1 MWQLSQNV
9 RHDQR
14 LLDIFRFSCAVPKV
28 DMAENNSKSAGD
40 TVQAVQAVR
49 RIELKNTSIS
59 RV

>member
-1 MWQLSQNV
+1 
-9 RHDQR
+9 
-14 LLDIFRFSCAVPKV
+14 
-28 DMAENNSKSAGD
+28 MAENNSKSAGD